1 MKKTLTIN
9 LSGAI
14 FHIDEDAF
22 HLLGQYLESLRRHFS
37 PDEGMQ
43 EIVNDIESRI
53 AEILTER
60 LNGRQVVTIE
70 DIREIMRIMGQPA
83 EIDDTAP
90 EAETSAAGET
100 VKGPKRFFRD
110 PEEKVIAGVCSGI
123 AAYFHFD
130 PVWIRLLFILTLL
143 AGGAGVFIYIILW
156 IVMPEALTT
165 TEKLMMRGKRVT
177 ISNIEQSVREEFGE
191 IRDRI
196 GKKRPGESGYKAGVP
211 PQPTFFETLFKGT
224 GEILRFGL
232 KILVIL
238 IGVMMLLMGI
248 SLMLLILL
256 FTFGWSGFPGE
267 VDGAMIMTAP
277 EMARLI
283 FGCSSDIGL
292 LQIIVV
298 LLLGIPVL
306 MLLYNGIRMA
316 FKLDRVRH
324 LSLTLFNIWVVVI
337 IIAAFLGVRNF
348 NLIRSEYRTRTE
360 VVMPAPPGDTLY
372 VAFRSEEA
380 AIRLFDKDIYTLFDE
395 FRVIP
400 DVDSNI
406 AFLPSFWMSDSRDST
421 WKVYVNRISRG
432 ESKSDARKRAERIS
446 FPVNMEH
453 DTLYINPAYYIPG
466 EECWRGEEINLQI
479 MVPEGKKVMPLGKVK
494 EFMPGWGYRWVG
506 EIE

>member
-9 LSGAI
+9 LSGAV

-70 DIREIMRIMGQPA
+70 DIREIMRVMGQPA

-90 EAETSAAGET
+90 VADPLTAGES

-123 AAYFHFD
+123 AAYFHLD
-130 PVWIRLLFILTLL
+130 PVWIRLLFILTLF
-143 AGGAGVFIYIILW
+143 AGGAGVLIYIILW

-196 GKKRPGESGYKAGVP
+196 GKKRPGEPGSKAGVP
-211 PQPTFFETLFKGT
+211 PQPTFFETLFKGI
-224 GEILRFGL
+224 GEILRFGI

-238 IGVMMLLMGI
+238 IGVIMLLMGI
-248 SLMLLILL
+248 FLLLLILL
-256 FTFGWSGFPGE
+256 VSFGWSGFPGE
-267 VDGAMIMTAP
+267 IDGALIMSAP
-277 EMARLI
+277 EMARLM
-283 FGCSSDIGL
+283 FGCNVDIAL
-292 LQIIVV
+292 IQIIVV
-298 LLLGIPVL
+298 MLLGIPII
-306 MLLYNGIRMA
+306 MLLYNGVRMV
-316 FKLDRVRH
+316 FKLERVRH

-337 IIAAFLGVRNF
+337 LIAAFLGAKSF
-348 NLIRSEYRTRTE
+348 NQVRSEYRTRTE
-360 VVMPAPPGDTLY
+360 VSIPVPDGDTLFL
-372 VAFRSEEA
+372 AFRDEA
-380 AIRLFDKDIYTLFDE
+380 AAVELLSRDQYSIFDE

-400 DVDSNI
+400 LHDTTL
-406 AFLPSFWMSDSRDST
+406 AFIPSFWLAESSDST

-432 ESKSDARKRAERIS
+432 KSKSDARVRAENIH
-446 FPVNMEH
+446 FGVTAVK
-453 DTLYINPAYYIPG
+453 DTLYLEPVYLIPRK
-466 EECWRGEEINLQI
+466 ECWHGEEINLQFFI
-479 MVPEGKKVMPLGKVK
+479 PEGKYLQPVGSVREIMPW
-494 EFMPGWGYRWVG
+494 WGYRWVG
-506 EIE
+506 E